1 MKATLHD
8 CYICVEGLGSLVGSS
23 VSVSSCGLRLV
34 DSLHFLVASLTPLA
48 FCLKKKK
55 EEEEMRI
62 LKSSPPKPYYSQ
74 MNTPV
79 TQGSQSQKCN

>member
-1 MKATLHD
+1 MKTSLHN
-8 CYICVEGLGSLVGSS
+8 CYICVEGLGRLVGSS
-23 VSVSSCGLRLV
+23 VAVSSCGLRLV
-34 DSLHFLVASLTPLA
+34 DSLGFLVASLTPLA

-55 EEEEMRI
+55 EEEEMCI